1 MPAVAI
7 SAAGIVATICVA
19 VTDVG
24 VIAGFV
30 PKFTLAPLANPPPFK
45 VRVKAGPP
53 EVALVGDIDESVRV
67 APVTEKFTAPEV
79 PPPGAGF
86 VTVTGKVPTVAIS
99 AARIAAV
106 TCVELTNMVVLATP
120 LNFTAEPF
128 TKLLPLTVSVNA
140 APLATAL
147 VGEIVVIAGT
157 GLVTLKL
164 CGPVVPPPGAGFVT
178 VTFSGPAVKS
188 CAPGIVTVSVLPPLD
203 TTPPESALLPK
214 FTTDP
219 DIKFVPVS
227 VKGTL

>member
-1 MPAVAI
+1 MSHRPMGSSPLHSQSPAVAI

-67 APVTEKFTAPEV
+67 VPVTEKFTAPEV

-99 AARIAAV
+99 AARIAVV
-106 TCVELTNMVVLATP
+106 TWVEFTNVVIFTIP
-120 LNFTAEPF
+120 LNFAANHSRSCCLNRKREWS
-128 TKLLPLTVSVNA
+128 SVGDC
-140 APLATAL
+140 TR
-147 VGEIVVIAGT
+147 G
-157 GLVTLKL
+157 
-164 CGPVVPPPGAGFVT
+164 
-178 VTFSGPAVKS
+178 
-188 CAPGIVTVSVLPPLD
+188 
-203 TTPPESALLPK
+203 
-214 FTTDP
+214 
-219 DIKFVPVS
+219 
-227 VKGTL
+227 